1 MKQLQAILLLT
12 LHISLSTS
20 TDQLLCIMP
29 DCNTTTAC
37 PNMPCSSLNVV
48 HSINSST
55 TLLFLEGTHLLMED
69 IILTG
74 LENVF
79 LMAYQGA
86 MVTIQCGPQVRLLFQ
101 DMANL
106 TINGIEFIECGVHN
120 GAPGITFSNL
130 IGSIANIRVTN
141 SFSGAVNVS
150 NSSINFINL
159 TIDNNRINSTSITSF
174 SVMKVINSNI
184 EFAGTTLISGNK
196 ILQGNE
202 MKLTCGIGTYK
213 YTGITSETFS
223 CINSTVTVTGT
234 LTVSNNTSPSG
245 TMNFENSDFQAN
257 GVSNFNC
264 NTVCLQGAMSLIQSN
279 ATFYGETNFLNNSGT
294 LQYYPGL
301 IPVGAISLRDSIL
314 LMNGSIDF
322 SGNQGDIATIEAYTS
337 SINIQGSFIN
347 SQNYA
352 TYSGIILRANTN
364 MTVNGNITFR
374 DNTQT
379 NSLLR
384 AESSN
389 FSSFDEIHFTG
400 NIGYTPCYGKTN
412 SFFSFNGVTIFKNN
426 PGIARV
432 FDTTI
437 TFNGISN
444 FSENNIRDFTM
455 GGAIALVRSKLN
467 LYGFYL
473 FERNKLTDIEGGA
486 IYSAHGSITFEGHG
500 RFIENAARRGGAM
513 YLKNNLK
520 MQLRAQTKLEFIGN
534 LATRGG
540 AIFVYSSVT
549 SIDCI
554 ITRHEE
560 DCFVDFNTEEGNQTV
575 IFENN
580 TSTEGGSI
588 LHVKFVEEVDLVHQS
603 INSSTLNTLSH
614 LPKNGNSQ
622 PLIASD
628 SFQLCFCD
636 NNTCD
641 TKERKIVASRGEKIT
656 VRIKAITLIRS
667 KDMYIRGYLQSSTHH
682 SHQSLDGDIQ
692 HLKEGCTD
700 LEYRVR
706 SADSEEYVIICAD
719 ESCEEISDVKLVLHV
734 IFEDCPLGFA
744 MNSNRTECI
753 CDQTILMNL
762 TEKCNID
769 SRKITKTNQNFWI
782 GEQDKDTNKSMIFY
796 FYKNCP
802 LDYCIPPP
810 VEVHPSLPDTQCR
823 NNRSGILCGGCKEST
838 SLVLGTSKCG
848 ECSTN
853 YNIFL
858 IILFAIL
865 GILLVAFLFLTQLT
879 VSSGTIHGLILYA
892 SIVNAN
898 SAVFGLQD
906 LCVRGITVFLEGL
919 NLNFGIETCF
929 YMGLNQLQYTGWQFV
944 FPIYLWLLVGLV
956 ITVCHF
962 SVRASRFLS
971 NTNPVAVLATVIFLS
986 YTKLLQNVIVILSA
1000 AQPDYPANA
1009 TQPVWIY
1016 DGNVVFGQGGHA
1028 VLIAVGLFALI
1039 LLFLPYTF
1047 VLLFAQQLE
1056 KNRHVSRLLNRL
1068 RITPFIQAYQAPY
1081 KPGSR
1086 YWVGLCLFLRCI
1098 ILVTIGTSGNENNGL
1113 LATSLVCI
1121 LIVSIIGISGGIYT
1135 KRWHDALEISYILNL
1150 GLFTVTTYHLKL
1162 AYQPNEREHVIA
1174 YISITVALITFI
1186 GVVTK
1191 QCYTQITKTQWF
1203 VKVKNKLIRNRDTDT
1218 QLTDSQANSLKKDSV
1233 VIPTQLVFTDNTQ
1246 MELREPMLDYIY

>member
-1 MKQLQAILLLT
+1 
-12 LHISLSTS
+12 
-20 TDQLLCIMP
+20 
-29 DCNTTTAC
+29 
-37 PNMPCSSLNVV
+37 MPCSSLNVV
-48 HSINSST
+48 HSINSSM
-55 TLLFLEGTHLLMED
+55 TLLFQEGTHVLTKD

-74 LENVF
+74 LENVS

-106 TINGIEFIECGVHN
+106 TIDGIEFIECGAHN
-120 GAPGITFSNL
+120 NASGITFSNL
-130 IGSIANIRVTN
+130 TGSIANIRVTN

-150 NSSINFINL
+150 NSSINFINI
-159 TIDNNRINSTSITSF
+159 TIDNNRINSTSTTSF
-174 SVMKVINSNI
+174 SAMKVINSNI
-184 EFAGTTLISGNK
+184 EFAGTTLIAGNE
-196 ILQGNE
+196 ILQDNE
-202 MKLTCGIGTYK
+202 MELTCGIGTYE
-213 YTGITSETFS
+213 YTVITSETFS

-245 TMNFENSDFQAN
+245 TMNFENSNFQAN
-257 GVSNFNC
+257 GVSNFNH
-264 NTVCLQGAMSLIQSN
+264 NTVCLHGALSLIQSN
-279 ATFYGETNFLNNSGT
+279 ATFYGETNFLNNNGS

-301 IPVGAISLRDSIL
+301 IPVGAVSLRDSIL

-337 SINIQGSFIN
+337 SINIHGSLMN

-352 TYSGIILRANTN
+352 TYSGTMLRANTN
-364 MTVNGNITFR
+364 MTVSGNITFR
-374 DNTQT
+374 DNNQI

-389 FSSFDEIHFTG
+389 FTSFGDIYFTK
-400 NIGYTPCYGKTN
+400 NFGYPPCHGLN
-412 SFFSFNGVTIFKNN
+412 SFFSFNGVTTFKNN
-426 PGIARV
+426 PGVARV
-432 FDTTI
+432 FDTTM
-437 TFNGISN
+437 TFKGNST
-444 FSENNIRDFTM
+444 FSENNVRDFTV
-455 GGAIALVRSKLN
+455 GGAISLIDNSELN

-473 FERNKLTDIEGGA
+473 FERNRLADIEGGA
-486 IYSAHGSITFEGHG
+486 IYSDNGYITFEGHG
-500 RFIENAARRGGAM
+500 RFIENVARRGGAL
-513 YLKNNLK
+513 YLRNNQN
-520 MQLRAQTKLEFIGN
+520 MQLEAQTILEFIGN
-534 LATRGG
+534 SATEGG

-554 ITRHEE
+554 ITTDRED
-560 DCFVDFNTEEGNQTV
+560 DCFVDFNTEEGNQSMT
-575 IFENN
+575 FENN
-580 TSTEGGSI
+580 DSTKGGSI
-588 LHVKFVEEVDLVHQS
+588 LHVKFVEEVDLVHQK
-603 INSSTLNTLSH
+603 INSSTLNTFSR
-614 LPKNGNSQ
+614 LPTNGNSQ

-636 NNTCD
+636 NDLNTCN
-641 TKERKIVASRGEKIT
+641 TTERQIVVSRGEKIT
-656 VRIKAITLIRS
+656 VRIKAISLIQNKAMHIRS
-667 KDMYIRGYLQSSTHH
+667 YLQSSADFR
-682 SHQSLDGDIQ
+682 HQSLDGDIQ
-692 HLKEGCTD
+692 HLEEGCTD
-700 LEYRVR
+700 LEYRVK
-706 SADSEEYVIICAD
+706 STGSEEYITICAD
-719 ESCEEISDVKLVLHV
+719 ISCEEVSDVKLVLHL

-753 CDQTILMNL
+753 CDQTILMHS

-769 SRKITKTNQNFWI
+769 SRTITKTDQNFWI

-796 FYKNCP
+796 KNCP
-802 LDYCIPPP
+802 LDYCTAPP

-823 NNRSGILCGGCKEST
+823 NNRSGVLCGGCKEST
-838 SLVLGTSKCG
+838 SLVLGASKCG

-892 SIVNAN
+892 SIMNAN
-898 SAVFGLQD
+898 SAIFGLQD
-906 LCVRGITVFLEGL
+906 VRVITVFLEGL

-956 ITVCHF
+956 IAVCHF
-962 SVRASRFLS
+962 SVRASRFFS

-986 YTKLLQNVIVILSA
+986 YTKLLQNVIIILSA

-1047 VLLFAQQLE
+1047 VLLFAKQLE

-1068 RITPFIQAYQAPY
+1068 RLTPFIQAYQAPY
-1081 KPGSR
+1081 KSGSR
-1086 YWVGLCLFLRCI
+1086 YWVGLCLFLRLVL
-1098 ILVTIGTSGNENNGL
+1098 LVTIGTSGNESISL
-1113 LATSLVCI
+1113 LATSSVCI

-1135 KRWHDALEISYILNL
+1135 KRWLDALEISYILNL
-1150 GLFTVTTYHLKL
+1150 GLLTVTTYHLKL
-1162 AYQPNEREHVIA
+1162 TYQPNERMIRKHVIG
-1174 YISITVALITFI
+1174 YISITVSLITFI

-1191 QCYTQITKTQWF
+1191 QCYTRLMKTQQF
-1203 VKVKNKLIRNRDTDT
+1203 MKAKDKLIRKRSMDTE
-1218 QLTDSQANSLKKDSV
+1218 LTDFDKPKQNNSRKVSV
-1233 VIPTQLVFTDNTQ
+1233 VTSTEMVFTDDNLL
-1246 MELREPMLDYIY
+1246 MELREPMLDYIS